1 MMKSNQRLL
10 QEFRKTRS
18 EAAFRELV
26 ERHLSLV
33 HSVAL
38 RVTRNAE
45 FARDVSQAVF
55 LKLAQSSAVPA
66 AELNL
71 LAWLH
76 RTTRNAAIDLIR
88 SENRRRKREAVA
100 HETMKI
106 ESSPA
111 DWSQLES
118 VLEDVL
124 ANLSEKERGL
134 ILARYYQGH
143 THSTTA
149 KELGI
154 SEDAAR
160 VRTKRALA
168 KLQER
173 LGKKGITT
181 TAALL
186 GSALSAQ
193 AVTPVSSSMVTQVC
207 AAALVP
213 SQSVGL
219 LVGMGSLKKMVAPAC
234 VLLVSTPLVVSQFR
248 ETSHLKSEIQVLEAK
263 REPAEMSPSPETT
276 SQLPLSSSQDL
287 TIRERSRQWD
297 RVMNLFKSRGRKPIE
312 V

>member
-1 MMKSNQRLL
+1 MKSNQRLL

-33 HSVAL
+33 YSVAL

-45 FARDVSQAVF
+45 FARDVSQTVF

-66 AELNL
+66 ADLNL

-149 KELGI
+149 EELGI

-173 LGKKGITT
+173 LGKKGNHDHGR
-181 TAALL
+181 AARKCFERSSRDSGFKQYGDSSLCRRACPLL
-186 GSALSAQ
+186 VCWSLGWNG
-193 AVTPVSSSMVTQVC
+193 VTQEDGCTGLCSLGEHSLGGLAVSRNLTSEERDSS
-207 AAALVP
+207 ARGQARNGEDVTLFSSRISASAKFIADTHHP
-213 SQSVGL
+213 RAEPSVG
-219 LVGMGSLKKMVAPAC
+219 
-234 VLLVSTPLVVSQFR
+234 
-248 ETSHLKSEIQVLEAK
+248 
-263 REPAEMSPSPETT
+263 
-276 SQLPLSSSQDL
+276 
-287 TIRERSRQWD
+287 
-297 RVMNLFKSRGRKPIE
+297 
-312 V
+312 